1 MACLNS
7 STIRVFKHRY
17 PMDYKPDIESIV
29 KDEVLFYHHTV
40 LRPGI
45 AERVW
50 YKVGKSPELGIE
62 GLENILFVTR
72 RPKRIWEEGKPI
84 DIYNEWRVSQANGY
98 TGIVDSEQ
106 LRKMDIEKMEIGV
119 VAPYIEIS
127 HI

>member
-50 YKVGKSPELGIE
+50 YKVGKSPSSELKDLKIYYLLQE
-62 GLENILFVTR
+62 GQSVFG
-72 RPKRIWEEGKPI
+72 KRES
-84 DIYNEWRVSQANGY
+84 R
-98 TGIVDSEQ
+98 
-106 LRKMDIEKMEIGV
+106 
-119 VAPYIEIS
+119 
-127 HI
+127 